1 MRGLDLF
8 LVITM
13 GTVAVTFR
21 LMPESAD
28 TDLNGI
34 KDGVKKKV
42 ASHNEMTLKTM
53 EEKPI
58 AFGLK
63 SLDILIIMPDG
74 SIGDLETD
82 LGRIKGV
89 ASVEAGNVTLI

>member
-1 MRGLDLF
+1 
-8 LVITM
+8 M
-13 GTVAVTFR
+13 GTVAVTFK

-28 TDLNGI
+28 SDLAGI
-34 KDGVKKKV
+34 KELVNKTV
-42 ASHNEMTLKTM
+42 ARHGEMKLKSI
-53 EEKPI
+53 EEMPI

-74 SIGDLETD
+74 SLSTLEEE
-82 LGRIKGV
+82 LSKIEGV